1 MQGYLRE
8 SVRPVPELT
17 GVPKVKVAPDGAWRP
32 VAPQSS
38 LLGALIS
45 QRIAV
50 NTVCGKGIC
59 GSDLVLIEAGAEY
72 LSPKSVNEAATL
84 EDMEAPH
91 NARLACSA
99 RVMSGEVV
107 LSVPAESLRGAD
119 GKSRL
124 AER

>member
-1 MQGYLRE
+1 M
-8 SVRPVPELT
+8 V
-17 GVPKVKVAPDGAWRP
+17 PDGAWRP

-38 LLGALIS
+38 LLGALIG

-59 GSDLVLIEAGAEY
+59 GSDLVFIEAGAEN

-84 EDMEAPH
+84 ADIEAPE

-99 RVMSGEVV
+99 KVITGEVV
-107 LSVPAESLRGAD
+107 LSIPPESLRGAD
-119 GKSRL
+119 GKSRI
-124 AER
+124 ADR

>member
-1 MQGYLRE
+1 M
-8 SVRPVPELT
+8 
-17 GVPKVKVAPDGAWRP
+17 PKVKVAPDGAWRP

-38 LLGALIS
+38 LLGALIG
-45 QRIAV
+45 QRIPV

-59 GSDLVLIEAGAEY
+59 GSDLVFIETGAEN
-72 LSPKSVNEAATL
+72 LSPKSANETATL
-84 EDMEAPH
+84 EDMEAPD

-99 RVMSGEVV
+99 KVVTGEVV
-107 LSVPAESLRGAD
+107 LTIPPESLRGAD